1 MVSTNF
7 IQEELSISYVRA
19 VVFDAGFNLTLPVKD
34 VFGIDG
40 TIVAMTGGINRIDFQ
55 LKATTKYILSGNDIR
70 YDLRVE
76 DYNRLVREDDLPRVL
91 ILYLMP
97 SDNSQWLIQ
106 SRSELCLKECAY
118 WVCLMGEP
126 QSRNVSKVRV
136 SVPTANV
143 FDQNGLHNMF
153 RQLIP

>member
-1 MVSTNF
+1 MVSDNI
-7 IQEELSISYVRA
+7 IQEELSNSYVRA
-19 VVFDAGFNLTLPVKD
+19 VIFDAAFNLALPVKD

-40 TIVAMTGGINRIDFQ
+40 TIVSMTGGINRVDYQ
-55 LKATTKYILSGNDIR
+55 LKATTRYDLSGNEIR

-97 SDNSQWLIQ
+97 SDRSQWLIQ
-106 SRSELCLKECAY
+106 SQSELCLMECAY
-118 WVCLMGEP
+118 WVSLMGGAP
-126 QSRNVSKVRV
+126 SHNDSTVRV
-136 SVPTANV
+136 SVPIANV
-143 FDQNGLHNMF
+143 FDRNGLHNMF

>member
-1 MVSTNF
+1 MLSTNF
-7 IQEELSISYVRA
+7 IQEELSNSYVRA
-19 VVFDAGFNLTLPVKD
+19 VIFEAGHNLSLPVKD

-40 TIVAMTGGINRIDFQ
+40 TIVAMTGGVNRIDFQ
-55 LKATTKYILSGNDIR
+55 LKSTTHYTLSGNEIL

-76 DYNRLVREDDLPRVL
+76 DYNRLVKEDDVPRVL

-97 SDNSQWLIQ
+97 SDNSQWLTQ

-126 QSRNVSKVRV
+126 PSRNVSSVRV
-136 SVPTANV
+136 SIPVANM
-143 FDQNGLHNMF
+143 FDENGLHNMF